1 MSDKKLGD
9 GGKSHRYKLLN
20 DVQWLHDR
28 YVVEGL
34 STKKIAKLVGA
45 KTPNSV
51 RQALQRASIEIRSVS
66 DGLTINREDDGFVL
80 RKDVIEGGLLG
91 DAGLR
96 IWNKHSDASY
106 PSYTRKNK
114 YKDHVKWASEL
125 ICDAAAVDKK
135 IKLEIIKKNGKTF
148 KAFRFR
154 TLCHKELL
162 PLYRLWYPESSG
174 FKKVI
179 PQDLEIN
186 EVVLLHWFLDDGSTS
201 YIGDTKQVELCFCS
215 ESFTKHDQ
223 ERLCDTV
230 HQSFPELTPK
240 IRSVN
245 FGTGWRIRI
254 PQSQARVFFDI
265 IGPSPIVSL
274 AYKWKG

>member
-114 YKDHVKWASEL
+114 YKDHASGPHRHHGRRPFR
-125 ICDAAAVDKK
+125 AVSHRQVVDDRPVR
-135 IKLEIIKKNGKTF
+135 LHVRG
-148 KAFRFR
+148 FRAD
-154 TLCHKELL
+154 HA
-162 PLYRLWYPESSG
+162 
-174 FKKVI
+174 
-179 PQDLEIN
+179 
-186 EVVLLHWFLDDGSTS
+186 
-201 YIGDTKQVELCFCS
+201 
-215 ESFTKHDQ
+215 
-223 ERLCDTV
+223 
-230 HQSFPELTPK
+230 QSVQL
-240 IRSVN
+240 
-245 FGTGWRIRI
+245 G
-254 PQSQARVFFDI
+254 RVQ
-265 IGPSPIVSL
+265 L
-274 AYKWKG
+274 